1 MKQHYLTPL
10 FDPKSVAV
18 IGASE
23 TEGAVG
29 KTVFANLIEGGYAG
43 KLHPVNLRHPT
54 VMGVK
59 AVKHVRQV
67 KPAPEL
73 AIITTPTRTLKTL
86 VEECGK
92 HGVAA
97 VAIMSCDFVGTDEKS
112 RVLLDQLRACA
123 RQYGLRIFGPTV
135 FGLARPIARMIGAH
149 YQGKIKGGNLALVSQ
164 SSAVASAI
172 LDWAESHDVG
182 FSSVVSLGTEA
193 DVDVGE
199 TLDYLVSD
207 PKTRSI
213 LLYLEDVAD
222 ARMLMSALRAAS
234 RTKPVM
240 VLKVGRYDDK
250 VALGRTHS
258 ERLIGRD
265 DVFEAALRRA
275 GVLRIRSINQLFI
288 AARVV
293 NGNYRT
299 KGRRLAILTN
309 GMGAGMMAVDRAHD
323 LHIQLP
329 TLAPETQARLQALL
343 PPQAVTVNPVDIL
356 GDASAERFRLATQAV
371 LDDPQVD
378 GVVVVFTPQVGT
390 DHMATAEAM
399 IALRASTDKPILL
412 AWIGGRKVEGSRK
425 LLAKSSTACFNAPEH
440 GVEVFYSLASWQYNQ
455 QLLLQTAAP
464 LGEWESPDLDTAR
477 TIIDT
482 VLAQGRSALDEI
494 ESKAVLRAFHIPV
507 TPTLR
512 AASADEAVTVAM
524 GLGLPVVLKLD
535 VEGITHKTDIDGVV
549 LNIQSL
555 VAVAAEAN
563 RMLTRAR
570 ERFGDAVRGLTVQP
584 MHQRRFGRELML
596 GVARDKAFGPVI
608 TFGAGGIAVE
618 VFNDVAVTLPPLNEY
633 LAQNLMRRT
642 KVKKMLE
649 AFRNQPAV
657 NLEAVENVLLRLSE
671 LVCELP
677 QVLQLDMNP
686 LVADESGVI
695 AVDARLVVAPVEE
708 KARRYQHMAIHP
720 YPSQLVQLTQLKNGV
735 PLTIR
740 PVRPEDAEMMA
751 AFVAELSDETR
762 YNRYMN
768 TLKTLPQSM
777 LARFTQMDY
786 AREVALVGTLG
797 EGEDERILGVA
808 RFTVNPDYDSCEF
821 AIVIADSMQGKGLG
835 GRLMEA
841 LFAAARDM
849 SLDLVEGEVLTSN
862 KTMLNFMKRLGFEIH
877 PHPEDDGLK
886 WVVKRL

>member
-1 MKQHYLTPL
+1 
-10 FDPKSVAV
+10 
-18 IGASE
+18 
-23 TEGAVG
+23 
-29 KTVFANLIEGGYAG
+29 
-43 KLHPVNLRHPT
+43 
-54 VMGVK
+54 
-59 AVKHVRQV
+59 
-67 KPAPEL
+67 
-73 AIITTPTRTLKTL
+73 
-86 VEECGK
+86 
-92 HGVAA
+92 
-97 VAIMSCDFVGTDEKS
+97 
-112 RVLLDQLRACA
+112 
-123 RQYGLRIFGPTV
+123 
-135 FGLARPIARMIGAH
+135 
-149 YQGKIKGGNLALVSQ
+149 
-164 SSAVASAI
+164 
-172 LDWAESHDVG
+172 
-182 FSSVVSLGTEA
+182 
-193 DVDVGE
+193 
-199 TLDYLVSD
+199 
-207 PKTRSI
+207 
-213 LLYLEDVAD
+213 
-222 ARMLMSALRAAS
+222 
-234 RTKPVM
+234 
-240 VLKVGRYDDK
+240 
-250 VALGRTHS
+250 
-258 ERLIGRD
+258 
-265 DVFEAALRRA
+265 
-275 GVLRIRSINQLFI
+275 
-288 AARVV
+288 
-293 NGNYRT
+293 
-299 KGRRLAILTN
+299 
-309 GMGAGMMAVDRAHD
+309 
-323 LHIQLP
+323 
-329 TLAPETQARLQALL
+329 ALL

-390 DHMATAEAM
+390 DHMATAQTM
-399 IALRASTDKPILL
+399 IALRAANDKPILL
-412 AWIGGRKVEGSRK
+412 AWIGGRKVEASRK
-425 LLAKSSTACFNAPEH
+425 LLAKSNTACFNAPEH

-464 LGEWESPDLDTAR
+464 LGEWEAPDLETAR

-512 AASADEAVTVAM
+512 AASADDAVTVAM

-535 VEGITHKTDIDGVV
+535 VEGVTHKTDIDGVV
-549 LNIQSL
+549 LNLQSL

-563 RMLTRAR
+563 RLLTRAR

-596 GVARDKAFGPVI
+596 GVARDRAFGPVI

-633 LAQNLMRRT
+633 LARNLIRRT
-642 KVKKMLE
+642 KVKTMLE

-686 LVADESGVI
+686 LVADEQGVI
-695 AVDARLVVAPVEE
+695 AVDARIVVAPVDE

-720 YPSQLVQLTQLKNGV
+720 YPSQMVQLTQLKSGV

-751 AFVAELSDETR
+751 TFVRELSDETR

-797 EGEDERILGVA
+797 EGDDERILGVA

-821 AIVIADSMQGKGLG
+821 AIVIADHMQGKGLG

-849 SLDLVEGEVLTSN
+849 NLDAVEGEVLASN
-862 KTMLNFMKRLGFEIH
+862 RTMLNFMKRLGFEIH
-877 PHPEDDGLK
+877 THPEDDGLK